1 MTSELNTPKGFAG
14 LDDLVSEVVVDE
26 PKPAFEGKAAGTSP
40 LPGTDPGTP
49 APASKAIP
57 GWAWGV
63 GLIAVIG
70 VIVAINQ
77 ASSPKSSVSQSASV
91 ATQPAPYE
99 PPPLKPVEIIETTI
113 YALKGSDGSRIEI
126 EGPANATAAQL
137 NVFGQSRWSPSEVI
151 PVEDRPP
158 IGDSLLFEDNQIRYC
173 LSQKIRL
180 GGWQITVE
188 DADHDSVTTFNTQV
202 DDYNA
207 RCGHFQYRTGALER
221 VRAEVE
227 MHRARLDVDGR
238 LHRGPRQPE
247 KPPTFKL
254 VSSSKQT
261 TVNGQP
267 HDRCAGSVEMAKCEA
282 LENQMDRE
290 TPEQKQA
297 RQQRL
302 DEDRLKAI
310 AEVNGKESTDLKGQ

>member
-1 MTSELNTPKGFAG
+1 VTSELNTPKGFAG
-14 LDDLVSEVVVDE
+14 LDDLVSEVVVNE
-26 PKPAFEGKAAGTSP
+26 PKPTFEGKAAGASP
-40 LPGTDPGTP
+40 LPGTDPSTPP
-49 APASKAIP
+49 APKSIP

-63 GLIAVIG
+63 GLIVIIG
-70 VIVAINQ
+70 VIVTINQ

-91 ATQPAPYE
+91 ATQPAPYN
-99 PPPLKPVEIIETTI
+99 PPPPKPVEIIETTL
-113 YALKGSDGSRIEI
+113 YVLKGSDGSRIEI

-137 NVFGQSRWSPSEVI
+137 NALGQSRWSPSEVI

-158 IGDSLLFEDNQIRYC
+158 IGDSLLFEDHQIRYC

-188 DADHDSVTTFNTQV
+188 GTDHDSVNTFNTQV

-207 RCGHFQYRTGALER
+207 RCGHYKYRTGALER
-221 VRAEVE
+221 VRDEVE
-227 MHRARLDVDGR
+227 MRRTQLDVDGR

-254 VSSSKQT
+254 ASSSKQT
-261 TVNGQP
+261 TVNGQS

-290 TPEQKQA
+290 TLEQKQA

-302 DEDRLKAI
+302 EDDRLKAM

>member
-1 MTSELNTPKGFAG
+1 MTSELNTPRGFAG
-14 LDDLVSEVVVDE
+14 LDDLVSDVVVDE
-26 PKPAFEGKAAGTSP
+26 PDPAFEGKLSGTSP
-40 LPGTDPGTP
+40 LPGPDYSSPP
-49 APASKAIP
+49 SASKGIS
-57 GWAWGV
+57 GWTYGV

-77 ASSPKSSVSQSASV
+77 SSAPISSVSQSTSV
-91 ATQPAPYE
+91 TTQPAPYE
-99 PPPLKPVEIIETTI
+99 PPPPKPVEIIEKAI
-113 YALKGSDGSRIEI
+113 YVLNGSDGSRIEV
-126 EGPANATAAQL
+126 EGPDNATDAQL
-137 NVFGQSRWSPSEVI
+137 NALGQSRWSPSEVF

-158 IGDSLLFEDNQIRYC
+158 EGASLLFEDNQIRYC

-180 GGWQITVE
+180 SGWQITVE
-188 DADHDSVTTFNTQV
+188 DSDQDSVSAFNTQV

-221 VRAEVE
+221 VRDEVE
-227 MHRARLDVDGR
+227 MRRAQLDVDGR
-238 LHRGPRQPE
+238 LHRGPREPE

-254 VSSSKQT
+254 ASSSKQT

-267 HDRCAGSVEMAKCEA
+267 HDRCAGSVEIAKCEA
-282 LENQMDRE
+282 LENQLDRE

-302 DEDRLKAI
+302 EDDRLKAM
-310 AEVNGKESTDLKGQ
+310 ADVNSKESTDLKGQ